1 MRPVLLKSAGIV
13 GLAGAIMAVVSANA
27 LFVDP
32 GGPPRDSTP
41 QIVGPSIVTPAP
53 VVFAAS
59 PTVADAPEDTTAV
72 PHVVTTVPIA
82 VDEPGDV
89 AATTPIIQPE
99 PVEAEP
105 EAIETLPPVEPAAP
119 EPAVASGAD
128 EASAADATAE
138 VASAPLEPPAV
149 APVDPPATSDTVA
162 AASPETS
169 ADQVAEGDSD
179 DGGGAAASSSL
190 WPEEAVECPR
200 DWVKATTTGPSDGSA
215 TGCESIASL
224 VRPETAS
231 DEENSLERALPADV
245 LEQAVLAP
253 PIPVPGSDAEA
264 KPEAKPKPVRTS
276 RKNDWP
282 AEPPPD
288 CGDKHAFW
296 HFVEGHHGK
305 KEWYCH

>member
-32 GGPPRDSTP
+32 GGPPRDSSP

-119 EPAVASGAD
+119 EPAVGLRGGRGFRRGCDGRNCERTFGASRSRAGR
-128 EASAADATAE
+128 SAR
-138 VASAPLEPPAV
+138 
-149 APVDPPATSDTVA
+149 
-162 AASPETS
+162 
-169 ADQVAEGDSD
+169 DQRHRS
-179 DGGGAAASSSL
+179 GG
-190 WPEEAVECPR
+190 
-200 DWVKATTTGPSDGSA
+200 
-215 TGCESIASL
+215 
-224 VRPETAS
+224 
-231 DEENSLERALPADV
+231 
-245 LEQAVLAP
+245 
-253 PIPVPGSDAEA
+253 
-264 KPEAKPKPVRTS
+264 KP
-276 RKNDWP
+276 
-282 AEPPPD
+282 
-288 CGDKHAFW
+288 
-296 HFVEGHHGK
+296 
-305 KEWYCH
+305 